1 MYYIVTNISSSITN
15 ISVKKTHDEHLLFY
29 FRWQKPVQKYKRHT
43 EREKRQLTM
52 KNTSEKKENGD
63 EEIMCRRTHFPREKD
78 CDEIRKTMKHWD
90 TIDKGKENMRTQH
103 KIITKNVE
111 NMDTSGYDSPG
122 AHMDNSQIRL
132 VVQMPFRA
140 SGPRKRISRVL
151 WKKNRVLSNIKTDF
165 QELQRKYK
173 TTLRRL
179 QRLKKKELTKEP
191 NTPRSKR
198 LMPN

>member
-15 ISVKKTHDEHLLFY
+15 ISVQLIHDEHLLFY
-29 FRWQKPVQKYKRHT
+29 FRWQKPVHKYKRHT
-43 EREKRQLTM
+43 DREKRQLTM
-52 KNTSEKKENGD
+52 KNTSEKKE
-63 EEIMCRRTHFPREKD
+63 RRRRNYVPSAALSKRERLRRNSKNNETLRHHRQRKREYKD
-78 CDEIRKTMKHWD
+78 AAQ
-90 TIDKGKENMRTQH
+90 NNNQ
-103 KIITKNVE
+103 NVE

-122 AHMDNSQIRL
+122 AHMDNSQTRL
-132 VVQMPFRA
+132 VIQIPFRA

-151 WKKNRVLSNIKTDF
+151 WKKNWVLSKIKTDF

>member
-1 MYYIVTNISSSITN
+1 MAKTRSEIQKAYRKRKKATNN
-15 ISVKKTHDEHLLFY
+15 EEYLRK
-29 FRWQKPVQKYKRHT
+29 
-43 EREKRQLTM
+43 ERERRRRNYVPSAALSKRERLRRNS
-52 KNTSEKKENGD
+52 KNNETLRHHRQRK
-63 EEIMCRRTHFPREKD
+63 REYED
-78 CDEIRKTMKHWD
+78 AAQ
-90 TIDKGKENMRTQH
+90 NNNQ
-103 KIITKNVE
+103 NVE

-122 AHMDNSQIRL
+122 AHMDNSQTRL